1 MRGAHN
7 VISAV
12 SLPTSVPE
20 DIVHDMNMKFR
31 MQLRDALNKFIN
43 DNSLVWNRT
52 QSTTSKRLFLES
64 LQEQM
69 NLTMVEPN
77 YVLQVED
84 EVSADEEVLS
94 VGEQ

>member
-1 MRGAHN
+1 
-7 VISAV
+7 
-12 SLPTSVPE
+12 
-20 DIVHDMNMKFR
+20 MNMKFGT
-31 MQLRDALNKFIN
+31 QLRDALNKFMN

-52 QSTTSKRLFLES
+52 QSTTSKRLSLES

-69 NLTMVEPN
+69 NLMMVEPN
-77 YVLQVED
+77 YVLQVEN